1 MPNDIGTY
9 NLYDVMVQSVNVR
22 IGDIFCAEIE
32 GWFKRFFQ
40 FVGKDVENLNSAVIR
55 VFERTYPME
64 EQPDVAQILDDRTEF
79 YTHTF
84 VQPGLKARAWYKV
97 GHAKETG
104 EKELRHVL
112 FANFIDR
119 ELLSERKLDAH
130 IEGIWRCWHFGEEA
144 KEYAK
149 PPLKKEEQLEG
160 GAVYSYVYILPRLK
174 YGIFPRYEPI
184 DKFVRRRPRPD
195 AQIFV
200 RREYP
205 SEGYVRYLHFIGS
218 SAERQIDVF
227 TDKVL
232 RFQKESETERDSQ
245 ISQREFGETDWR
257 AEEFISK
264 KLFEQKWGQQD
275 VPASV
280 RFVETGDVFQ
290 FADVTS
296 YAFEGN
302 FRGEINRG
310 PGEEFRKRF
319 PEVIQRYTEACK
331 RQEFDTDKILDFTY
345 ERGHIYAL
353 GLREVRNQN
362 FVGERR
368 RTLLL
373 KHMAHVVNMMLDSA
387 EVNHVP
393 AIAMPAIGLEL
404 CQLTWDE
411 VKVIVHDI
419 VRFRHNVKVY
429 VVRQLSSNTFSKSH

>member
-1 MPNDIGTY
+1 
-9 NLYDVMVQSVNVR
+9 MVQSVNVR

-174 YGIFPRYEPI
+174 YGIFPGYEPI

-232 RFQKESETERDSQ
+232 RFQKESETESLLEEKKTNPILEVQ
-245 ISQREFGETDWR
+245 I
-257 AEEFISK
+257 
-264 KLFEQKWGQQD
+264 
-275 VPASV
+275 
-280 RFVETGDVFQ
+280 
-290 FADVTS
+290 
-296 YAFEGN
+296 
-302 FRGEINRG
+302 EIV
-310 PGEEFRKRF
+310 K
-319 PEVIQRYTEACK
+319 
-331 RQEFDTDKILDFTY
+331 
-345 ERGHIYAL
+345 HI
-353 GLREVRNQN
+353 
-362 FVGERR
+362 F
-368 RTLLL
+368 
-373 KHMAHVVNMMLDSA
+373 
-387 EVNHVP
+387 
-393 AIAMPAIGLEL
+393 
-404 CQLTWDE
+404 E
-411 VKVIVHDI
+411 VKVEERKAAELRAENAAKKQKILAILARKQDAELE
-419 VRFRHNVKVY
+419 N
-429 VVRQLSSNTFSKSH
+429 KSAEELEKLIAEL